1 MKNIFII
8 ILGTFLALNAQT
20 AEQIKKQL
28 NDAGVTLDQAKKIA
42 KDQGITDQQIE
53 LMLSNLSEREILY
66 QQLFP
71 WDHPNYGMDEHW
83 VSCYP
88 YEQQVSS
95 GERVN
100 LEVKF
105 TNHSN
110 EPRIATCRPS
120 LPKSW
125 RTIVA
130 DQSVKI
136 QPHTTREICF
146 LIDIPQDIQKNKRIV
161 IPVDISYNGRSLGQF
176 REAIFAT

>member
-1 MKNIFII
+1 MAELKPSHIFNCHVNCA
-8 ILGTFLALNAQT
+8 F
-20 AEQIKKQL
+20 
-28 NDAGVTLDQAKKIA
+28 DF
-42 KDQGITDQQIE
+42 TDQQIE

-71 WDHPNYGMDEHW
+71 WDHPNYGMDEHL

-120 LPKSW
+120 LTKSW
-125 RTIVA
+125 RTVVA

-161 IPVDISYNGRSLGQF
+161 IPVDISYNGRPLGQF